1 MNRKIFRSVLF
12 STLIALIL
20 SLIAVIFISYNA
32 IASEEHN
39 RIQGT
44 GYVLL
49 DVYETRGL
57 DGLTHLNRHE
67 YRITLISPEGT
78 VLYDSQASGITD
90 NHANREE
97 VKEAM
102 IRGYGESSRYSD
114 TLKER
119 TFYCALKASDDNIL
133 RVALT
138 TDTVLAYILKI
149 SGYLALIFLIVA
161 IICLF
166 TSFKLTKSILQPL
179 YDIDLSGSLSD
190 VDTYPEIMPFLYE
203 IDKRQQELDKQ
214 NELLKSRNEE
224 FLTITKSLAEGLVL
238 LNADGIILTINKTA
252 RRIFGITDEVI
263 GKSFLT
269 LDRSE
274 KALNFFFGPNGIK
287 RVQEEIPDG
296 QTSSQDDGQ
305 ALFSRLKV
313 TSIGKS
319 SGRGDKKSCEITK
332 DGRDYQLRF
341 NKIRLNSQT
350 VGFALLIIDV
360 TDTKRAEAQRQ
371 EFTANVSHELK
382 TPLQSIMG
390 AAELMESGLVKP
402 EDTRTFAGKIRTQ
415 SARLIT
421 LIEDIIFLSKLDEM
435 DTHTV
440 RENFPLKPLV
450 QDVFDMLS
458 SKAAEKQVKLNL
470 TGDDVSFNGVY
481 RYIYELIYNLTDN
494 AIRYNDKPQGEGY
507 VTVHLKNKSPEE
519 LVIEVSD
526 NGIGIAKEH
535 QARIFERFY
544 RVDKSHSRQSGGTG
558 LGLSIVKRV
567 VLFHNGKIKLKSEPG
582 QGTSFKITL
591 KHTVT
596 APSTPTKD

>member
-20 SLIAVIFISYNA
+20 SLIAVIFISYST

-49 DVYETRGL
+49 DIYETRGL
-57 DGLTHLNRHE
+57 DGLTHLTRHE
-67 YRITLISPEGT
+67 YRITLINPEGT
-78 VLYDSQASGITD
+78 VLYDSQASDISD
-90 NHANREE
+90 NHATREE
-97 VKEAM
+97 IKEAM

-119 TFYCALKASDDNIL
+119 TFYCALKASDGNIL
-133 RVALT
+133 RVAIT
-138 TDTVLAYILKI
+138 TDTVLAYIIKF
-149 SGYLALIFLIVA
+149 SGYLTLIFLVVA
-161 IICLF
+161 IICMF

-224 FLTITKSLAEGLVL
+224 FLTITKSMAEGLVL

-287 RVQEEIPDG
+287 KAQLDIPKEQIAAPEE
-296 QTSSQDDGQ
+296 GQ

-313 TSIGKS
+313 TSVGKS

-402 EDTRTFAGKIRTQ
+402 EDTRTFAGKIRSQ

-450 QDVFDMLS
+450 QDVFEMLS
-458 SKAAEKQVKLNL
+458 SKASEKGIKLNL

-507 VTVHLKNKSPEE
+507 VTVHIKDKNPDE

-535 QARIFERFY
+535 HARIFERFY

-582 QGTSFKITL
+582 QGSTFKITL
-591 KHTVT
+591 KHTVNEEKT
-596 APSTPTKD
+596 ANS

>member
-20 SLIAVIFISYNA
+20 SLIAVIFISYST

-49 DVYETRGL
+49 DIYETRGL
-57 DGLTHLNRHE
+57 DGLTHLTRHE
-67 YRITLISPEGT
+67 YRITLINPEGT
-78 VLYDSQASGITD
+78 VLYDSQASDISD
-90 NHANREE
+90 NHATREE
-97 VKEAM
+97 IKEAM

-119 TFYCALKASDDNIL
+119 TFYCALKASDGNIL
-133 RVALT
+133 RVAIT
-138 TDTVLAYILKI
+138 TDTVLAYIIKF
-149 SGYLALIFLIVA
+149 SGYLALIFLVVA
-161 IICLF
+161 IICMF

-224 FLTITKSLAEGLVL
+224 FLTITKSMAEGLVL

-287 RVQEEIPDG
+287 KAQLDIPKEQIAAPEE
-296 QTSSQDDGQ
+296 GQ
-305 ALFSRLKV
+305 ALFSKLKV
-313 TSIGKS
+313 TSVGKS

-402 EDTRTFAGKIRTQ
+402 EDTRTFAGKIRSQ

-450 QDVFDMLS
+450 QDVFEMLS
-458 SKAAEKQVKLNL
+458 SKASEKGIKLNL

-494 AIRYNDKPQGEGY
+494 AIRYNDKPQEEGY
-507 VTVHLKNKSPEE
+507 VTVHIKDKNPDE

-582 QGTSFKITL
+582 QGSTFKITL
-591 KHTVT
+591 KHTVNEEKT
-596 APSTPTKD
+596 ANS

>member
-20 SLIAVIFISYNA
+20 SLIAVIFISYST

-49 DVYETRGL
+49 DIYETRGL
-57 DGLTHLNRHE
+57 DGLTHLTRHE
-67 YRITLISPEGT
+67 YRITLINPEGT
-78 VLYDSQASGITD
+78 VLYDSQASDISD
-90 NHANREE
+90 NHATREE
-97 VKEAM
+97 IKEAM

-119 TFYCALKASDDNIL
+119 TFYCALKASDGNIL
-133 RVALT
+133 RVAIT
-138 TDTVLAYILKI
+138 TDTVLAYIIKF
-149 SGYLALIFLIVA
+149 SGYLALIFLVVA
-161 IICLF
+161 IICMF

-224 FLTITKSLAEGLVL
+224 FLTITKSMAEGLVL

-287 RVQEEIPDG
+287 KAQLDIPKEQIAAPEE
-296 QTSSQDDGQ
+296 GQ
-305 ALFSRLKV
+305 ALFSKLKV
-313 TSIGKS
+313 TSVGKS

-402 EDTRTFAGKIRTQ
+402 EDTRTFAGKIRSQ

-450 QDVFDMLS
+450 QDVFEMLS
-458 SKAAEKQVKLNL
+458 SKASEKGIKLNL

-507 VTVHLKNKSPEE
+507 VTVHIKDKNPDE

-582 QGTSFKITL
+582 QGSTFKITL
-591 KHTVT
+591 KHTVNEEKT
-596 APSTPTKD
+596 ANS